1 MIASGLFFML
11 LFSCAWE
18 LEPKFDY
25 MLYIYIHMKFM
36 YQIVTYTSICMH
48 RVSLNCS
55 YVLMYV

>member
-1 MIASGLFFML
+1 ML